1 MKRLALTASLF
12 IALGAVFGTLS
23 AAPVSAQES
32 GIDTFQTPSGNTQC
46 LYDRSQK
53 ALRCTVLNSTAKLTP
68 KPADC
73 DLDWGSDVEIN
84 ATGRPGHVCAGDT
97 IQGHYRTVKYGVTWR
112 NGPFSC
118 TPATTGLTCR
128 NLSKHGFTISKAKQ
142 RFF

>member
-1 MKRLALTASLF
+1 MKRLVLAASLF
-12 IALGAVFGTLS
+12 IGLGATLAPLA
-23 AAPVSAQES
+23 AAPVSARQSEF
-32 GIDTFQTPSGNTQC
+32 DTFQTPSGNTQC
-46 LYDRSQK
+46 LYDGSRK

-73 DLDWGSDVEIN
+73 ELDWGSDVELN
-84 ATGRPGHVCAGDT
+84 ATGRPSGVCAGDT
-97 IQGHYRTVKYGVTWR
+97 IQGQYRTVNYGVTWR
-112 NGPFSC
+112 RGPFAC